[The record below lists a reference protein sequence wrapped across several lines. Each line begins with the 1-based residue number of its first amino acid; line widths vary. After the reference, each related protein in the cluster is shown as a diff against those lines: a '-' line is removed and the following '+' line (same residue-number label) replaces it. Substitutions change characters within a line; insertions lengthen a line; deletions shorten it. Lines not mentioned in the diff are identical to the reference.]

1 MSRLSTTPPPPSLH
15 RGSLDWAPGAG
26 GGSGAVCS
34 QSLRRL
40 LGWAEEA
47 RGRGRRDQEKGGGAY
62 SWELGSGGARGTLEN
77 RETQKMI
84 QGSSRATLKLP
95 APSCAFI
102 HIPGKRN

>member
-1 MSRLSTTPPPPSLH
+1 MSRLSTTHPSLH

-47 RGRGRRDQEKGGGAY
+47 RGRRRRDREKGAGPTPGSWGAGVLGGL
-62 SWELGSGGARGTLEN
+62 WKIGRH
-77 RETQKMI
+77 R
-84 QGSSRATLKLP
+84 R
-95 APSCAFI
+95 
-102 HIPGKRN
+102 